1 MEYQSSA
8 DRSALLCFGFAPMK
22 TGTGAEAAPYTT
34 YVGIYGMYCTAM
46 WLGLYYIGR
55 KDVLGQPY
63 IFLPSLI
70 STFGLLRYLGR
81 LHGDDY
87 HTPFDMFCLFLVGW
101 CWCSV
106 LAFLGKT
113 FFLRLRPAAR
123 IADDVAKDENSSDSI
138 QKRNKQGVF
147 ASDRAS
153 FSLMHSEGKNREH
166 SFPSFDAACAGCLV
180 ATTWVA
186 EFTYLLR
193 VGLKDRPQDTDT
205 TWHDGLL
212 DVFVTSLFNV
222 PAVLWLGLLFAM
234 YGRVYFLAHH
244 VLDVVCGA
252 AMGFA
257 VTAFAGLAFR
267 PEITSG
273 VWHLGS
279 FFGRQ
284 VGPQEAFT
292 TPLALGERNIVYRS
306 LHHVFASSELPS
318 HPTGFS
324 LELVWTIVCVV
335 GILSFFFVKILVLL
349 CQWRCWPL

>member
-1 MEYQSSA
+1 
-8 DRSALLCFGFAPMK
+8 
-22 TGTGAEAAPYTT
+22 
-34 YVGIYGMYCTAM
+34 
-46 WLGLYYIGR
+46 
-55 KDVLGQPY
+55 
-63 IFLPSLI
+63 
-70 STFGLLRYLGR
+70 
-81 LHGDDY
+81 
-87 HTPFDMFCLFLVGW
+87 MFCLFLVGW

-123 IADDVAKDENSSDSI
+123 IADDVAKADNSNDSI

-147 ASDRAS
+147 ASDTWAS
-153 FSLMHSEGKNREH
+153 FSVMHSEGKNRDH

-212 DVFVTSLFNV
+212 DVLAHLCSTCQLCCGLVSCLPCMGASISLRTTSLMSCAALQWGLPSLHSLV
-222 PAVLWLGLLFAM
+222 WRSDLRLPAA
-234 YGRVYFLAHH
+234 
-244 VLDVVCGA
+244 CGILE
-252 AMGFA
+252 
-257 VTAFAGLAFR
+257 AFSEDR
-267 PEITSG
+267 S
-273 VWHLGS
+273 
-279 FFGRQ
+279 
-284 VGPQEAFT
+284 GPQEAFT

-335 GILSFFFVKILVLL
+335 GILSFFFVKNIGPL